1 MQVSIQQLDQA
12 LDAFNT
18 FGFTVER
25 EGTKGIVV
33 FDNVLC
39 LHKLRD
45 QWRVTDEFFTG
56 LTVQQDGELVLVEL
70 GTLH

>member
-1 MQVSIQQLDQA
+1 MQTSIQQLDRA
-12 LDAFNT
+12 LDAFNA

-33 FDNVLC
+33 FDNVFC
-39 LHKLRD
+39 LHKLRE

-56 LTVQQDGELVLVEL
+56 LPVHQDGELIFVEL